1 VHIAV
6 GLVVLVAVAT
16 ALAATARRF
25 GVSEPLVLTLA
36 GIAGSYLW
44 FVPDVALTPDLVLLG
59 LLPPLLYTT
68 AIRTSLVDFKVN
80 RRSIGLLSVGLVLF
94 STFGVGL
101 VAWALL
107 PVPFP
112 AALALGAVVAPPDAV
127 AATAVARRV
136 GMPRRI
142 VTVLEGES
150 LFNDATALVAL
161 RTAIA
166 AAGGS
171 VTILHAA
178 GDFVL
183 AAGGGVAVGVVVALV
198 LGLLRRRITD
208 PVLDTTLS
216 FLAPFVA
223 YLPAEEIKA
232 SGVIAVVV
240 TGLILGHRAPL
251 WQSAAS
257 RISERTNWR
266 TIEFLLE
273 NSVFLLMGLQVR
285 LIVENAWRSPLNHWQ
300 LVAGC
305 LAILVAAMLLRP
317 IWVFP
322 AVYLPRRL
330 SRRVRQ
336 ADPSPPWRYPAVIS
350 WAGMRGVVTLAAV
363 FLLPKDIPYRD
374 VLILAALVVVGGT
387 LLFQGTTLP
396 LLVRWLQLRG
406 PSRAEDALQEA
417 GLMQQVADAG
427 LRALQEHTDEHTPVD
442 VAESL
447 RQRVGQQVN
456 AAWERLGPGEA
467 DQITPSGHYRQLRLQ
482 MLQAERA
489 ELLKVRDSGVLDHE
503 VLQSVMA
510 VLDLEESL
518 IDRFE
523 EAEDDLRPDEPLKPL
538 AGVDECEHLNV
549 APRTVRPD
557 TPGRCQDCLD
567 EGLNWVHLRMCLSC
581 GHVACC
587 DSSEGQHADKHYA
600 NVAHPVMRSVEAGEA
615 WRWCYVDSQLG

>member
-1 VHIAV
+1 MHIAV

-16 ALAATARRF
+16 ALAAGARRF

-44 FVPDVALTPDLVLLG
+44 FVPDVALSPDLVLLG

-68 AIRTSLVDFKVN
+68 AIRTSLVDFRVN
-80 RRSIGLLSVGLVLF
+80 RRSISLLSVGLVLF
-94 STFGVGL
+94 SSFGVAA
-101 VAWALL
+101 VAWLLL
-107 PVPFP
+107 PVPF
-112 AALALGAVVAPPDAV
+112 AVALALGAVVAPPDAV

-142 VTVLEGES
+142 VTILEGES
-150 LFNDATALVAL
+150 LFNDATALVVL

-166 AAGGS
+166 AAAGS
-171 VTILHAA
+171 ISLLHAA
-178 GDFVL
+178 GDFLL
-183 AAGGGVAVGVVVALV
+183 AAGGGVAVGIVVAVV
-198 LGLLRRRITD
+198 LGFLRRKITD

-223 YLPAEEIKA
+223 YLPAEAIHA

-240 TGLILGHRAPL
+240 AGLILGHRAPT

-257 RISERTNWR
+257 RISERVNWR

-273 NSVFLLMGLQVR
+273 NSVFLLIGLQVR
-285 LIVENAWRSPLNHWQ
+285 VIIENAWRADLNHWQ
-300 LVAGC
+300 LIGSCVA
-305 LAILVAAMLLRP
+305 IFAAVVLLRP

-322 AVYLPRRL
+322 AIYLPRIL
-330 SRRVRQ
+330 SRRIRV
-336 ADPSPPWRYPAVIS
+336 ADPSPPWEYPAVIS

-363 FLLPKDIPYRD
+363 FLIPADTPYRD
-374 VLILAALVVVGGT
+374 VLILAALTVVGGT

-396 LLVRWLQLRG
+396 WLVRWLDLRG

-417 GLMQQVADAG
+417 GLMQRVANAG
-427 LRALQEHTDEHTPVD
+427 LVVLDENSDEHTPAEVVD
-442 VAESL
+442 SL

-456 AAWERLGPGEA
+456 AVWERLGPDESSLV
-467 DQITPSGHYRQLRLQ
+467 TPSEHYRRLRLS
-482 MLQAERA
+482 MLQAERQ

-503 VLQSVMA
+503 VLQSVMR

-518 IDRFE
+518 IDRFDE
-523 EAEDDLRPDEPLKPL
+523 GEDEPGRNEPL
-538 AGVDECEHLNV
+538 RARIGAECEHLDH
-549 APRTVRPD
+549 APRTARPD
-557 TPGRCQDCLD
+557 TPGRCQQCVD
-567 EGLNWVHLRMCLSC
+567 EGLSWVHLRMCLGC

-587 DSSEGQHADKHYA
+587 DSSEGQHADKHF
-600 NVAHPVMRSVEAGEA
+600 VETEHPVMRSVEPGEV
-615 WRWCYVDSQLG
+615 WRWCYADSLLG